1 MRDYENYLNGVINDV
16 HIFND
21 GLTRTDVGALF
32 ENGFGFN
39 PTYDHDGFYS
49 SNFLEASYPMLSMSG
64 ETLFDVTQ
72 NGHDGALVGPTWSG
86 DLIPVP
92 YWMEIESESS
102 WLSVGE
108 SEIIELE
115 INTNDLDTGNEYWG
129 DLIVTSNTDQNP
141 IIIPMQLNIMEN
153 NIQGD
158 LNGDGMID
166 IQDLIILINMILA
179 NEYST
184 LADLN
189 EDGVA
194 NILDITIYVHI
205 ILNN

>member
-1 MRDYENYLNGVINDV
+1 MI
-16 HIFND
+16 
-21 GLTRTDVGALF
+21 
-32 ENGFGFN
+32 
-39 PTYDHDGFYS
+39 
-49 SNFLEASYPMLSMSG
+49 SMSG

-72 NGHDGALVGPTWSG
+72 NGHDGVLVGPTWSG
-86 DLIPVP
+86 DLIPIP
-92 YWMEIESESS
+92 NWMEIGSVSS

-141 IIIPMQLNIMEN
+141 IIIPIQLNIMEN

-166 IQDLIILINMILA
+166 VQDLIILINMILA
-179 NEYST
+179 NEYSN

-189 EDGVA
+189 EDGVV
-194 NILDITIYVHI
+194 NILDITIYVNI
-205 ILNN
+205 ILGA

>member
-1 MRDYENYLNGVINDV
+1 MI
-16 HIFND
+16 
-21 GLTRTDVGALF
+21 
-32 ENGFGFN
+32 
-39 PTYDHDGFYS
+39 
-49 SNFLEASYPMLSMSG
+49 SMYG

-72 NGHDGALVGPTWSG
+72 NGHDGILVGPTWSG

-92 YWMEIESESS
+92 NWMEIESESS

-108 SEIIELE
+108 SEIIELG
-115 INTNDLDTGNEYWG
+115 INTNGLDIGNEYLG
-129 DLIVTSNTDQNP
+129 DLIVTSNAEQNP
-141 IIIPMQLNIMEN
+141 IIIPIQLNITEN

-166 IQDLIILINMILA
+166 IQDLIILINMILS

-189 EDGVA
+189 EDGVI
-194 NILDITIYVHI
+194 NILDITICIDI
-205 ILNN
+205 ILDN